1 MSYPKICLSLLV
13 AFFSISLAA
22 HAATEWQAPTP
33 EELSMKSEPKAPGA
47 IAIYLDRERTDNNL
61 NYQNSTVIHERIKI
75 LTEAGKD
82 KYGSV
87 AILYESRW
95 QGVDNFEGRTIHS
108 DGTVIPFQGKG
119 LDHEEVRDDGEH
131 VHKKVFPMPDVQVG
145 SIIEYRYTV
154 SYGANYIEP
163 PTWYVQTDLFTRR
176 IHDEFTPFI
185 ASTTRYAEDRYG
197 HELNEL
203 AFTGSLPP
211 GVQPKMIREATV
223 GNAGDTVAGVWHL
236 DMQDVPPLPHV
247 AHLPPIHNLSYRVT
261 FFYTASR
268 SGDEFW
274 KIEGEY
280 WSKSVNKFATPGSQ
294 VKGAVA
300 KLKQGSEEQTL
311 RAIYA
316 AVMQLQNTDYIHSG
330 SISAEE
336 QKSPAKSSDDIWE
349 RKRGNAKQITRLF
362 VAMARA
368 AGMQADVMDVTNR
381 NRNIFSKAYLSLDQ
395 LNGEVAI
402 VNVNGKEQFF
412 DPGSLYCPYGQLA
425 WVHTLAGGLRQTNSG
440 TALAVTPSM
449 GYKDS
454 SVQRTAELW
463 LTNTGSVAGTVQLAY
478 GGQDGMRLR
487 QWEADKDFAG
497 ATKDFENMLKDMLP
511 AGMSVRLIE
520 EANAKNIEQPLI
532 LNYRVSGPVATAMAN
547 HLLVPS
553 QFFRAQAKQV
563 FVAPSRKYAVYFHYP
578 YTMVDQVELK
588 LPASVQAESLP
599 KEVSASDPQVAVYQA
614 KAVQQGS
621 SIIFQR
627 MFALA
632 SIYIEA
638 KDYPQLQS
646 FYSQVNASDTTP
658 AVFTRPAVAQ

>member
-1 MSYPKICLSLLV
+1 MSYPKTFLSLLI
-13 AFFSISLAA
+13 AFFSLSLAA

-33 EELSMKSEPKAPGA
+33 EELHMAAEPKAPGA

-87 AILYESRW
+87 TIFYDSDW

-108 DGTVIPFQGKG
+108 DGTVILFQGKG
-119 LDHEEVRDDGEH
+119 LDQEEVRADGEH
-131 VHKKVFPMPDVQVG
+131 VRKKVFPMPNVQVG
-145 SIIEYRYTV
+145 SILEYRFTV
-154 SYGANYIEP
+154 SYGENYIEP

-176 IHDEFTPFI
+176 IHDEFTPFS
-185 ASTTRYAEDRYG
+185 ASTTRYAQDKYG
-197 HELNEL
+197 HELSEL
-203 AFTGSLPP
+203 AFTSSLPP
-211 GVQPKMIREATV
+211 GVQPKMIREATIDNT
-223 GNAGDTVAGVWHL
+223 GGAVAGIWNL
-236 DMQDVPPLPHV
+236 DIQDVPALPKA
-247 AHLPPIHNLSYRVT
+247 AHLPPVHNMSYRVA

-268 SGDEFW
+268 SGDEYW
-274 KIEGEY
+274 KDEGGY
-280 WSKSVNKFATPGSQ
+280 WSKSVNKFATPGPQ
-294 VKGAVA
+294 VKEAVA
-300 KLKQGSEEQTL
+300 HLKQGGEEQTL

-316 AVMQLQNTDYIHSG
+316 AVMQLQNTNYLHAG
-330 SISAEE
+330 SRSAEE

-362 VAMARA
+362 VSMARA
-368 AGMQADVMDVTNR
+368 AGMPAYVMDVTNR
-381 NRNIFSKAYLSLDQ
+381 DRNIFSKTYLNFDQ

-402 VNVNGKEQFF
+402 VYINGKEQFF

-425 WVHTLAGGLRQTNSG
+425 WAHTLAGGLRQTNSG
-440 TALAVTPSM
+440 TELAVTPSM

-487 QWEADKDFAG
+487 QREADKDFAG
-497 ATKDFENMLKDMLP
+497 ATKDFEDLLKDMLP

-520 EANAKNIEQPLI
+520 EANGKDMEQPLI
-532 LNYRVSGPVATAMAN
+532 LNYRISGPVATATAN

-553 QFFRAQAKQV
+553 QIFRAQAKQV

-588 LPASVQAESLP
+588 LPASVQVESLP
-599 KEVSASDPQVAVYQA
+599 KDVSTSDPQVAVYQA
-614 KAVQQGS
+614 KAIQQGS

-627 MFALA
+627 MFVLA
-632 SIYIEA
+632 SIYIDV
-638 KDYPQLQS
+638 KDYGKLHD

-658 AVFTRPAVAQ
+658 AVFKRSATAQ